1 MGLHVVVA
9 CALLVSAPAQAALP
23 ASLAVRIQEAA
34 AQSRHLV
41 EQEAAFASTLDDR
54 NLSAAF
60 TSKASR
66 RAELALNSVVIGAI
80 AQHPALAADIVAAA
94 ISAAPALRGSI
105 LRGVGEAF
113 PGLAVTARHAG
124 GALVLAESPPLA
136 APDRPA
142 PEPTFEPTGGPGRE
156 VISDPL
162 EGINRVIFIFND
174 GVDTFVLRPVAAL
187 YGFILPATV
196 KRGVGNGF
204 ENLNAP
210 VVLANDLLQLELGDA
225 ATTTGRFVVNST
237 VGVLGLFDVAEA
249 FGLPHHPA
257 DFGQTLYT
265 YEVGPGPYLVLP
277 LLGPSTTRDG
287 LGKAVDIFLD
297 PLTYVL
303 DTGSNLARGA
313 TKAVVRREQLLA
325 PLEDLRATSIDYY
338 AALRSAYYQDR
349 RVVLRK
355 GSLAPAP
362 DLDAMFD
369 AVEIGDEE
377 GRRALA
383 SATSVEAGTG

>member
-1 MGLHVVVA
+1 M
-9 CALLVSAPAQAALP
+9 
-23 ASLAVRIQEAA
+23 
-34 AQSRHLV
+34 
-41 EQEAAFASTLDDR
+41 
-54 NLSAAF
+54 
-60 TSKASR
+60 
-66 RAELALNSVVIGAI
+66 
-80 AQHPALAADIVAAA
+80 
-94 ISAAPALRGSI
+94 
-105 LRGVGEAF
+105 
-113 PGLAVTARHAG
+113 
-124 GALVLAESPPLA
+124 
-136 APDRPA
+136 
-142 PEPTFEPTGGPGRE
+142 
-156 VISDPL
+156 
-162 EGINRVIFIFND
+162 
-174 GVDTFVLRPVAAL
+174 
-187 YGFILPATV
+187 PATV

-369 AVEIGDEE
+369 AVE
-377 GRRALA
+377 
-383 SATSVEAGTG
+383 